1 MFSREVFQHTSV
13 LAVSTAVGLAF
24 IAWSGTQV
32 YVMFCAPSGFTGFI
46 QSLVTM
52 DSSPCQALFA
62 IIGHSQT
69 LYAATVASLLFAFI
83 SLIGSCLASNVPNAQ
98 QYAGR
103 KNFRHQ

>member
-1 MFSREVFQHTSV
+1 MFTRESLQNTSV

-24 IAWSGTQV
+24 VAWSGTQV
-32 YVMFCAPSGFTGFI
+32 YVMFCAPSGFTGFL

-62 IIGHSQT
+62 VIGHSQT

-83 SLIGSCLASNVPNAQ
+83 SLIGSCMASNAPNAQ
-98 QYAGR
+98 QFTSR
-103 KNFRHQ
+103 KQFRPQ